1 MVYEVRLSD
10 AAARVR
16 PSVTLSLG
24 ARVSALKAK
33 GERVFA
39 LNAGEPDFDTPQW
52 VKEAG
57 KKAIDAGKT
66 KYTPVGGIPELKA
79 AIAEKFKRDNGLEY
93 SSKEIIA
100 SAGAKQCLYHAVG
113 ALIGPGDELIV
124 PAPYWVSYADMAAI
138 AGGRTVPFATLEERG
153 FALDAG
159 ALEKAVTKRT
169 RVLLL
174 NSPNNPTGAVYEKE
188 ALEEVA
194 DIALR
199 HNLFV
204 ISDEVYECLNF
215 TGKPH
220 VSIAAFPGMKE
231 RTLVVNA
238 VSKSH
243 SMTGWRLGYAAGPE
257 RLIAAMT
264 NLQGACTS
272 NPSSVSQ
279 WAALAALN
287 GPAGELE
294 EMRKVFDARRLL
306 MMREL
311 RGVPGTTFAEP
322 KGAFYVFLNISGLLG
337 ATWRGRPLGDAARL
351 AEYLLEEWR
360 VAVVPGNDFG
370 SPRHV
375 RLSYAT
381 SEKNIVDGVAQLRA
395 AAESLVGKGGA

>member
-1 MVYEVRLSD
+1 MAYEVRLSD
-10 AAARVR
+10 AASSVK

-24 ARVSALKAK
+24 AKVNALRAR

-79 AIAEKFKRDNGLEY
+79 AIAEKFRRDNGLEY
-93 SSKEIIA
+93 SQKEIIA

-113 ALIGPGDELIV
+113 ALIGPGEEMVV
-124 PAPYWVSYADMAAI
+124 PAPYWVSYADMATV
-138 AGGRTVPFATLEERG
+138 AGGRVVPCPTVEEEG
-153 FALDAG
+153 FALDVE
-159 ALEKAVTKRT
+159 ALEHAITPRT
-169 RVLLL
+169 RVILL
-174 NSPNNPTGAVYEKE
+174 NSPNNPTGAVYEKKV
-188 ALEEVA
+188 LEQVA
-194 DIALR
+194 EIALK
-199 HNLFV
+199 HDLFV
-204 ISDEVYECLNF
+204 ISDEVYELLNF

-220 VSIAAFPGMKE
+220 ASIAALAGMKE

-238 VSKSH
+238 VSKTY

-257 RLIAAMT
+257 KLIAAMT

-272 NPSSVSQ
+272 NPSSISQ

-287 GPAGELE
+287 GPREELE
-294 EMRKVFDARRLL
+294 KMKEKFDARRKL
-306 MMREL
+306 MVREL
-311 RGVPGTTFAEP
+311 RGIPGTSFAEP
-322 KGAFYVFLNISGLLG
+322 QGAFYIFLNIAGLLG
-337 ATWRGRPLGDAARL
+337 AEWEGKPIGDAVRFS
-351 AEYLLEEWR
+351 EYLLEEWH

-370 SPRHV
+370 SPNHV

-381 SEKNIVDGVAQLRA
+381 SEQNIKDGVAQLRA
-395 AAESLVGKGGA
+395 AAESLIGKGGV